1 MNRMCVLI
9 MSVAAASVLF
19 FSDAGAVSF
28 GSTAGTGSGKTI
40 SASSSGSGSGG
51 SWGKV
56 VMNQDDKKSSVSVRA
71 VVVSPQEAEKIIKG
85 GNAEIVYPS
94 QADIQKIVQDPKVR
108 DALRESVSTVHASDI
123 TEDYKRVLGSA
134 TNLVTKNLGIGEVL
148 PTMDQDVIEYPSTE
162 IMGTGNELGQW
173 GHQSGNDLQV
183 SASTSELN
191 KIGSQGLNS
200 ANIKIPDKLTGFV
213 NLMDYFPSDSGQH
226 YNIYDSAGNKINQ
239 APVSGDFYP
248 IDITMSGSGT
258 SGAQIER
265 NGKSDVISVSSS
277 QHYSFRETY
286 QVKAVNDLGF
296 ESETSTPVLVKYD
309 QTMKFTYMNSDP
321 RVAKSDGTIDP
332 SSSRVQEF
340 ASHLD
345 MSSDESSARL
355 VFKDNYAGHGRGSTW
370 KITTNFGSHGSAS
383 VDQILSAGEGN
394 DKDWARLS
402 SSMLESKG
410 VSSQIRTGSVH
421 NPDNPNGRYSER
433 SWTEFYYNGNM
444 YVTANLYDGVIWKSA
459 AEFNELYR

>member
-1 MNRMCVLI
+1 MNRMRIFKTRVVAGALTVLCVLPLPDA
-9 MSVAAASVLF
+9 VA
-19 FSDAGAVSF
+19 GSF
-28 GSTAGTGSGKTI
+28 GSAAGAGSGKTI
-40 SASSSGSGSGG
+40 SASSSGSGSG

-56 VMNQDDKKSSVSVRA
+56 IMNQDNKKSGGNVRA
-71 VVVSPQEAEKIIKG
+71 VVVSPQEAEKIIKS
-85 GNAEIVYPS
+85 GNTEVVYPS
-94 QADIQKIVQDPKVR
+94 QAETRKILEDPKVR
-108 DALRESVSTVHASDI
+108 DALQESVSTVHASDI

-162 IMGTGNELGQW
+162 IMGTGNELAQW
-173 GHQSGNDLQV
+173 EHQSGNELQV

-191 KIGSQGLNS
+191 KIGTQGLNS
-200 ANIKIPDKLTGFV
+200 ANVKIPDKLTGIV
-213 NLMDYFPSDSGQH
+213 NLMDYFPSGDGEQ
-226 YNIYDSAGNKINQ
+226 YNIYNSSGNKINQ
-239 APVSGDFYP
+239 EPVSGDFYP
-248 IDITMSGSGT
+248 IEITMPGSGIT
-258 SGAQIER
+258 GNQIER
-265 NGKSDVISVSSS
+265 NGKSDVVSVSAD

-332 SSSRVQEF
+332 ASSQVQEF

-345 MSSDESSARL
+345 MASDESSARL

-370 KITTNFGSHGSAS
+370 KITTNFASHGSES
-383 VDQILSAGEGN
+383 VDQILASGEGN

-410 VSSQIRTGSVH
+410 ISSQIRTGSVH
-421 NPDNPNGRYSER
+421 NPDNPTGRYSER
-433 SWTEFYYNGNM
+433 SWTEFY
-444 YVTANLYDGVIWKSA
+444 
-459 AEFNELYR
+459 